1 MSTTDSRARPGP
13 AATHDDDDDV
23 CWTRD
28 VRSYARCPARRRHRA
43 RPSTLKAIL
52 ISRAAAVESTGRD
65 CNGWLSAHAQCAAA
79 ATEHATRKQTGGDPP
94 EAGIRTTAV
103 PPHSRTGLRGAINI
117 TSGSHR
123 PSVAPPS
130 GLSTNELP
138 VWCQLEELLRPV
150 LYRNRGPPALSG
162 FWRTLLNAN
171 EGTSLS
177 GNYASDKVQHSRRI
191 RRRWVV
197 FTADVILSS

>member
-1 MSTTDSRARPGP
+1 MSTTDSRAQLGA
-13 AATHDDDDDV
+13 AATTHDDDDV

-28 VRSYARCPARRRHRA
+28 VRSYTRCPVRRRA
-43 RPSTLKAIL
+43 SPSTLKAIL

-65 CNGWLSAHAQCAAA
+65 CNGWLSAHAQCAPA

-94 EAGIRTTAV
+94 GAGIRTTAV

-130 GLSTNELP
+130 GLSTNELS

-150 LYRNRGPPALSG
+150 LYRNCDPPALSG
-162 FWRTLLNAN
+162 FWWTLLNAN
-171 EGTSLS
+171 EGTS
-177 GNYASDKVQHSRRI
+177 
-191 RRRWVV
+191 
-197 FTADVILSS
+197 